1 MNWTTLKPLTSER
14 KKKHDSAH
22 ISLFVWRAT
31 STLKRENGSKWEK
44 KIKRKKCHWNLH
56 INEKKYAFFLWLRRA
71 KYVWMNEWMTAAKR
85 MNSMCI
91 AHIFYLFLFCTPNRH
106 FFPIDD
112 LSFVLNERTIHTHTH
127 ATSSDYTEFQQWR
140 ALTFDFPADFS
151 LTVAPFPSLP
161 PFKSICCES
170 LTYFLLALFSF
181 PPIVHYYQCGT
192 QVVAPF
198 RENRGASHHEIW
210 HGERSAFFITS
221 RLCLFCR

>member
-1 MNWTTLKPLTSER
+1 M
-14 KKKHDSAH
+14 KKNM
-22 ISLFVWRAT
+22 LFSFGFGVR
-31 STLKRENGSKWEK
+31 SMCE
-44 KIKRKKCHWNLH
+44 
-56 INEKKYAFFLWLRRA
+56 
-71 KYVWMNEWMTAAKR
+71 WMNEWRQPKEW
-85 MNSMCI
+85 I
-91 AHIFYLFLFCTPNRH
+91 ACASHTFSISFC
-106 FFPIDD
+106 
-112 LSFVLNERTIHTHTH
+112 FVLQIGIFSPLMIYRLCSMREQFIHTH

-210 HGERSAFFITS
+210 HGERSAFLSHLAFVCFVVNRNSSGRWCIHDYS
-221 RLCLFCR
+221 ISHCGK